1 MKYFLRGIVGA
12 MCSVCC
18 CGYSVCRTFQ
28 LYVRKGILDAQI
40 VFYFLGFDGA
50 TLIAGFP
57 SEVNG
62 AVEAIKSKPMKAGFS
77 NLADRKVAHST
88 ILPFLKLLG
97 LT

>member
-1 MKYFLRGIVGA
+1 M
-12 MCSVCC
+12 
-18 CGYSVCRTFQ
+18 
-28 LYVRKGILDAQI
+28 QI

-62 AVEAIKSKPMKAGFS
+62 AVEAIKSKPVKAGFS